1 MIIIMTDFVLGI
13 LRTLRLGRRAQVLC
27 TLSFPLIRSR
37 GTNMNVMFVN
47 IHSLIKVLRG
57 GA

>member
-1 MIIIMTDFVLGI
+1 MTDFVLGI
-13 LRTLRLGRRAQVLC
+13 LRTLRLGRRAQILC

-37 GTNMNVMFVN
+37 DTNMNVMFVN
-47 IHSLIKVLRG
+47 IHSLTKVLRG